1 MRRSLVPRLL
11 ARFGSTALA
20 SLAMCLVTGT
30 VAFAQPAPD
39 PQTAP
44 GPAAATAAPAAAPA
58 AQLPADLGPQVGAN
72 YRLRPGDEVT
82 LTVYG
87 ETSLSPAQP
96 LRVLP
101 GGAVE
106 VPLVGE
112 VIVGGKTPA
121 QASELIA
128 RKLQRYLKQ
137 PRVTVAVFNVAPVES
152 LVLGNVKTPGKYT
165 LLPPARLTDVIAAAG
180 GLGPTDGDLP
190 DARVQSAAG
199 TITTVSLQKLLHD
212 GDVALNLPIQ
222 PGDEVYVPSP
232 NLFAVHVIGAVDK
245 PGDVQ
250 LRDGDDLAMAVARA
264 GTSTNSNPDLNRI
277 TVTRNGSDGKSTI
290 TNVNL
295 YDVLKNGNKSEDIV
309 MQKGDLVYVPQASKK
324 SGSSTFGDVFGILRS
339 LIFL

>member
-1 MRRSLVPRLL
+1 
-11 ARFGSTALA
+11 
-20 SLAMCLVTGT
+20 MCSVFWTGAA
-30 VAFAQPAPD
+30 AFAQAAPD
-39 PQTAP
+39 AQ
-44 GPAAATAAPAAAPA
+44 PASSAAAPAAADGP
-58 AQLPADLGPQVGAN
+58 QLPADAGPQSGPN

-87 ETSLSPAQP
+87 EASLSPTTP

-101 GGAVE
+101 GGAIE

-121 QASELIA
+121 EASVAIA
-128 RKLQRYLKQ
+128 HKLQYYLKQ
-137 PRVTVAVFNVAPVES
+137 PRVTLAVFNVAPVES

-190 DARVQSAAG
+190 DARIQSASG
-199 TITTVSLQKLLHD
+199 TITNVSLQKLLHD
-212 GDVALNLPIQ
+212 GDVSQNVPIE

-232 NLFAVHVIGAVDK
+232 NVFNVHVLGAVDK

-250 LRDGDDLAMAVARA
+250 LHEGDDLAMAVARA
-264 GTSTNSNPDLNRI
+264 GTSTNANPDLNRI
-277 TVTRNGSDGKSTI
+277 AVTRTDEAGKST
-290 TNVNL
+290 TTTVNL
-295 YDVLKNGNKSEDIV
+295 YEVLKNGDKSKDIK
-309 MQKGDLVYVPQASKK
+309 MQKGDLVYVPQGKK
-324 SGSSTFGDVFGILRS
+324 AGSSTFGDVFGILRS

>member
-1 MRRSLVPRLL
+1 MKRSSRPQPYGRLSRAVVACLSACLFMGSVAGAQAVPD
-11 ARFGSTALA
+11 T
-20 SLAMCLVTGT
+20 
-30 VAFAQPAPD
+30 QPAP
-39 PQTAP
+39 AL
-44 GPAAATAAPAAAPA
+44 ATAAPAPEVAP
-58 AQLPADLGPQVGAN
+58 QLPADLGPQVGTN
-72 YRLRPGDEVT
+72 YRLRPGDEVS

-87 ETSLSPAQP
+87 ETTLSPTQP

-101 GGAVE
+101 GGAIA

-121 QASELIA
+121 EASQMVA
-128 RKLQRYLKQ
+128 RRLERYLKQ
-137 PRVTVAVFNVAPVES
+137 PKVTIAVFNVAPVQA

-190 DARVQSAAG
+190 DARIQAASG
-199 TITTVSLQKLLHD
+199 TISTVSLQKLLHD
-212 GDVALNLPIQ
+212 GDIALNLPIQ

-264 GTSTNSNPDLNRI
+264 GTSTNANPDLNRI
-277 TVTRNGSDGKSTI
+277 TVTRTDAAGVST
-290 TNVNL
+290 TTSVNL
-295 YDVLKNGNKSEDIV
+295 YDVLKNGDKSKDIK
-309 MQKGDLVYVPQASKK
+309 MIKGDLVYVPQARKN
-324 SGSSTFGDVFGILRS
+324 SGAGSAGDIFGILRS

>member
-1 MRRSLVPRLL
+1 MKRPPLPRVFGRVFEMAVLVISATL
-11 ARFGSTALA
+11 
-20 SLAMCLVTGT
+20 MTG
-30 VAFAQPAPD
+30 AFASAQAVQPD
-39 PQTAP
+39 PQTGP
-44 GPAAATAAPAAAPA
+44 PAATQAAAPGTA
-58 AQLPADLGPQVGAN
+58 PQLPADLGPQVGSN
-72 YRLRPGDEVT
+72 YKLRPGDEVT

-87 ETSLSPAQP
+87 EASLSPTQP

-101 GGAVE
+101 GGAIE

-112 VIVGGKTPA
+112 VVVGGRTPA
-121 QASELIA
+121 EAGDMIA

-137 PRVTVAVFNVAPVES
+137 PRVTLAVFNVAPVES
-152 LVLGNVKTPGKYT
+152 LILGNVKTPGKYT

-190 DARVQSAAG
+190 EARIQTAAG

-212 GDVALNLPIQ
+212 GDLTQNVAIQ

-245 PGDVQ
+245 PGDV
-250 LRDGDDLAMAVARA
+250 LLHEGDDLAMAVARA

-277 TVTRNGSDGKSTI
+277 TVTRTDSAGKSTI
-290 TNVNL
+290 TNINL
-295 YDVLKNGNKSEDIV
+295 YDVLKNGDKSQDIKMV
-309 MQKGDLVYVPQASKK
+309 KGDLVYVPQARKQT
-324 SGSSTFGDVFGILRS
+324 GAGTAGDIFGILRS

>member
-1 MRRSLVPRLL
+1 MKRPPFPRVLC
-11 ARFGSTALA
+11 RISETALLCVSA
-20 SLAMCLVTGT
+20 LLFTG
-30 VAFAQPAPD
+30 AFASAQAVPD
-39 PQTAP
+39 AQ
-44 GPAAATAAPAAAPA
+44 ATAGAVAAPA
-58 AQLPADLGPQVGAN
+58 AQAAPQLPKDMGPQVGSD
-72 YRLRPGDEVT
+72 YKLRPGDEIT

-87 ETSLSPAQP
+87 EASLSPTQP

-101 GGAVE
+101 GGAIA

-121 QASELIA
+121 QASDLVA
-128 RKLQRYLKQ
+128 RKLQRYLKS
-137 PRVTVAVFNVAPVES
+137 PRVTVAVYNVAPVES

-190 DARVQSAAG
+190 DARIQTAAG

-212 GDVALNLPIQ
+212 GDLTQNVPIQ

-250 LRDGDDLAMAVARA
+250 LREGDDLAMAVARA
-264 GTSTNSNPDLNRI
+264 GTSTNSNPDLNHI
-277 TVTRNGSDGKSTI
+277 TVTRTDADGKSTI
-290 TNVNL
+290 TNINL
-295 YDVLKNGNKSEDIV
+295 YDVLKNGDKSKDIK
-309 MQKGDLVYVPQASKK
+309 MIKGDLVYVPQARKQT
-324 SGSSTFGDVFGILRS
+324 GAGTAGDIFGILRS

>member
-1 MRRSLVPRLL
+1 MKRPPLLRLL
-11 ARFGSTALA
+11 DRISETALLCVSALLFTGAFA
-20 SLAMCLVTGT
+20 SAQTVPDAQATPAGT
-30 VAFAQPAPD
+30 V
-39 PQTAP
+39 
-44 GPAAATAAPAAAPA
+44 AAPA
-58 AQLPADLGPQVGAN
+58 AQTAPVLPKDMGPQVGSD
-72 YRLRPGDEVT
+72 YKLRPGDEVT

-87 ETSLSPAQP
+87 EASLSSTQP

-101 GGAVE
+101 GGAIA

-112 VIVGGKTPA
+112 VLVGGKTPS
-121 QASELIA
+121 QASDMVA
-128 RKLQRYLKQ
+128 RKLQRYLKS

-190 DARVQSAAG
+190 EARIQTAAG
-199 TITTVSLQKLLHD
+199 TITSVSLQKLLHD
-212 GDVALNLPIQ
+212 GDLTQNVPIE

-250 LRDGDDLAMAVARA
+250 LHEGDDLAMAVARA
-264 GTSTNSNPDLNRI
+264 GTSSNSNPDLNHI
-277 TVTRNGSDGKSTI
+277 AVTRTDAAGNATV

-295 YDVLKNGNKSEDIV
+295 YEVLKNGNRALDIKMV
-309 MQKGDLVYVPQASKK
+309 KGDLVYVPQAPKK
-324 SGSSTFGDVFGILRS
+324 SNGGTFGDVFGILRS